1 MIEHQNWWK
10 LSSIQIGGVICLPVI
25 MIGQV
30 LSQKYGFA
38 SAACAIVLGNAI
50 LLLMGLAIAK
60 MSCENRKTTM
70 ENAVEYFGQKGVS
83 FFALALSSSTLIWF
97 SIQLRVMTDSTLH
110 LLSLPTDNLY
120 LMGAGNLI
128 LGILVT
134 LIVFYGIKA
143 METLSNI
150 SMPLLLLTL
159 TYAWYSTNKE
169 IPQTPQPLTLAAVSS
184 IIGMAITYVIDLP
197 TFLRHAKSTKDGI
210 ISITIIFVLAI
221 PILEIIGVYLAAGQS
236 GSILDILKGNGNTLW
251 TLWVTSF
258 LILAGWTTNNM
269 NLYSGAASACSFLRN
284 NLSFATT
291 TLLFGFLGTLLAN
304 INLLEHLELF
314 LEGMGIIVAS
324 MGSVIITRYLFVQI
338 SGNKV
343 SPADYILH
351 FLAWGIGASAGFL
364 SLNGFS
370 ITPVAVLDA
379 AIAAHLG
386 TYLILLRGKSY
397 EKAYS

>member
-1 MIEHQNWWK
+1 MIENQNWWK

-50 LLLMGLAIAK
+50 LLLMGLVIAK

-70 ENAVEYFGQKGVS
+70 ENAAEYFGQKGVS

-97 SIQLRVMTDSTLH
+97 AIQLRVMTESTLA
-110 LLSLPTDNLY
+110 LLSLPQDQLIV
-120 LMGAGNLI
+120 LMIGNFI
-128 LGILVT
+128 LGALVT
-134 LIVFYGIKA
+134 LIVYYGIKA
-143 METLSNI
+143 METLSSI

-159 TYAWYSTNKE
+159 LYAWYSTNKTIE
-169 IPQTPQPLTLAAVSS
+169 PSSQPLTLSAVSA

-197 TFLRHAKSTKDGI
+197 TFLRHARSTKDGI
-210 ISITIIFVLAI
+210 ISISIIFVIAI
-221 PILEIIGVYLAAGQS
+221 PVLEIIGVYLAAGQS
-236 GSILDILKGNGNTLW
+236 GSILDILKGDGKVLW
-251 TLWVTSF
+251 TLWVTAF

-269 NLYSGAASACSFLRN
+269 NLYSGAASVCSVIKNIGFRKAILW
-284 NLSFATT
+284 
-291 TLLFGFLGTLLAN
+291 FGCIGTLLAN
-304 INLLEHLELF
+304 VNLLEHLELF
-314 LEGMGIIVAS
+314 LEGMGVIVAS
-324 MGSVIITRYLFVQI
+324 MGSVVITRYLLI
-338 SGNKV
+338 LMNGNRV
-343 SPADYILH
+343 TSADYPFH
-351 FLAWGIGASAGFL
+351 FLAWALGAAGGFL
-364 SLNGFS
+364 SMQGFS

-379 AIAAHLG
+379 SIIAHFG